1 MSVYD
6 LMIWDNDNDKVYE
19 FKILQLKYNDIL
31 KKWKRSKNILLWI
44 IHNCS
49 TKFNK
54 QKYYTK

>member
-6 LMIWDNDNDKVYE
+6 LMIWDKDNDKVYE
-19 FKILQLKYNDIL
+19 FKILQLKYNVIL
-31 KKWKRSKNILLWI
+31 KKWKRSKNILLCI

-49 TKFNK
+49 TTFNK